1 VEHVQVKSGQVKSI
15 GWESYASDIDMGTLE
30 VKFTSGATYAYKNV
44 PYNEYRGFLNAD
56 SKGSH
61 FAIHIRP
68 VYEFERVHAEGCG
81 RRLQCTMPLCDCF
94 CHGQRKEVSDAKPQ
108 NENLE
113 KDLRRS
119 IKAAKEKK
127 RV

>member
-15 GWESYASDIDMGTLE
+15 GWESYASDIDMGTLQVE
-30 VKFTSGATYAYKNV
+30 FTSGATYAYKNV
-44 PYNEYRGFLNAD
+44 PHNEYRGFLNAD

-68 VYEFERVHAEGCG
+68 VYEFERVHADGCG
-81 RRLQCTMPLCDCF
+81 KYLQCTVVNCFCF
-94 CHGQRKEVSDAKPQ
+94 CHGQRKEVSNAKQQ